1 MLIRRLVIASL
12 IAGAATAQAGT
23 ITTPAAS
30 PSNVVSG
37 WTTGNGTD
45 VLGSGVLQGNMN
57 LVAGI
62 AHSADASLSDLLMG
76 KVAGTVAN
84 VDGQTKLFFQRGI
97 EANYLLASGHGI
109 LAATQGLG
117 KSVVA
122 DADGAIISDGVSKA
136 PGMTGG
142 GNNSIP
148 GAGSGNSGS
157 SNGGSSNGGSNNG
170 GSNNGGSS
178 NGGSSN
184 SGSNNSGSNNS
195 GSSNSGNNGQAG
207 LNPGNGQ
214 QDSIIL
220 PPQASKPNDN
230 GMAIPAADLVAEVP
244 EPSSIALMLLGMIGA
259 GAVTRR
265 RSR

>member
-30 PSNVVSG
+30 PSNVVAG

-122 DADGAIISDGVSKA
+122 DADGAIISDGISKA

-142 GNNSIP
+142 GNNSVP
-148 GAGSGNSGS
+148 NAGSGSSGSGS
-157 SNGGSSNGGSNNG
+157 SGNTGNI
-170 GSNNGGSS
+170 
-178 NGGSSN
+178 
-184 SGSNNSGSNNS
+184 
-195 GSSNSGNNGQAG
+195 GNNGQAD

-214 QDSIIL
+214 QGSIIL
-220 PPQASKPNDN
+220 PPPANKPNDN
-230 GMAIPAADLVAEVP
+230 GMAIPAADQVAQVP
-244 EPSSIALMLLGMIGA
+244 EPSSIALMLLGMVGA
-259 GAVTRR
+259 GAITRR